1 MKAPVR
7 VGLPPNL
14 KALFIERYPL
24 VEVPNK
30 EQPIYALEVQTHEE
44 GGYWLLPLSTNP
56 QRTLGI
62 FLKLYDNGKVTRLTC
77 RDDQADEEVLIKPED
92 GKEG

>member
-14 KALFIERYPL
+14 KALYIERYA
-24 VEVPNK
+24 EVGYYSLKDRNTFG
-30 EQPIYALEVQTHEE
+30 YNMEE
-44 GGYWLLPLSTNP
+44 HGYWLLPLSTNP
-56 QRTLGI
+56 TRTLGT

-92 GKEG
+92 ERKD